1 MPDLSIPVPVIDPL
15 RMAWLECSDL
25 GNAERFVIHA
35 GGLLRHVPEK
45 GWIAYDGQRWSF
57 SEGHRLATLKAHDV
71 AKGLREELAALRAV
85 DDGELEKTFWPGC
98 TVQMRDDRMTLLGK
112 HAIASGNHNKTQAM
126 MAQASVLLSIHWDE
140 FDSDPLAFNVE
151 NGTLRF
157 SPDDAGKW
165 AVRLHKHEPADMI
178 SQLAGVEYHPNA
190 TCPKWLDRLAVIQ
203 PEADQRKLMQQIH
216 GYALVGI
223 RDEQKFILAQGRG
236 GDGKSLTYAVII
248 EIMGSYYRHADVSSF
263 LAGARKSGSDHS
275 EDLARLAGDIRLV
288 TCDEPEKFA
297 TFNTKI
303 IKQMTGGGRMT
314 VRALRE
320 SSSEYVPRWFLI
332 MECNPM
338 PKVPTSDEGFW
349 RRCLLFQWPVQFSS
363 MGVKPEPFTLLKE
376 SLLAERSGILNW
388 MIEGTLAWLTTRELE
403 VSKRSES
410 VKDEYRRSSDRFG
423 EWFLDRADVSDDSV
437 RTLGTELYKDFKAFC
452 EDQGDDKVMS
462 QRAFGTALTERQI
475 VNHKSMGLK
484 YRIGIRLKPDSSRDS
499 AGAASER
506 ADQGLGPYDMLG
518 DD

>member
-1 MPDLSIPVPVIDPL
+1 
-15 RMAWLECSDL
+15 MAWLECSDL

-57 SEGHRLATLKAHDV
+57 QEGNRLATLKAHDV
-71 AKGLREELAALRAV
+71 AKGLREELAALRAIE
-85 DDGELEKTFWPGC
+85 DGDLAKTFWPGC
-98 TVQMRDDRMTLLGK
+98 TVQMRDDRVTLLGK
-112 HAIASGNHNKTQAM
+112 HAIASGNHSKTQAM
-126 MAQASVLLSIHWDE
+126 MAQASVLLAIRWEE
-140 FDSDPLAFNVE
+140 FDTDPLAFNVE

-157 SPDDAGKW
+157 YQEKDGRW
-165 AVRLHKHEPADMI
+165 AVKLSAHEPSDMI
-178 SQLAGVEYHPNA
+178 SQMAGVEYDPDA
-190 TCPKWLDRLAVIQ
+190 SCPKWDQRLAVVQ

-314 VRALRE
+314 VRSLRE
-320 SSSEYVPRWFLI
+320 SSSEYIPRWFLI

-349 RRCLLFQWPVQFSS
+349 RRCLLFQWPVQFTQL
-363 MGVKPEPFTLLKE
+363 GVKPEPFTMLKE
-376 SLLAERSGILNW
+376 ALLAERSGILNW
-388 MIEGTLAWLTTRELE
+388 MIEGALAWLTTRELE
-403 VSKRSES
+403 VSKRSEE

-423 EWFLDRADVSDDSV
+423 EWFLDRADVSDSSA
-437 RTLGTELYKDFKAFC
+437 RTLGGELFKDFKAFC
-452 EDQGDDKVMS
+452 ENQGDDKVIS
-462 QRAFGTALTERQI
+462 QRAFGIALTERQI
-475 VNHKSMGLK
+475 VNHKSNGLK
-484 YRIGIRLKPDSSRDS
+484 YRIGIKLKPFSSHES
-499 AGAASER
+499 AGADSER
-506 ADQGLGPYDMLG
+506 SADALDDGWSSGPFDLLGE